1 MNYAEQI
8 REWKKKNYS
17 SIRIGSEVIRYQK
30 GFVIFSNRGL
40 VGVERE
46 RKESDSAT
54 LGGAVERAF
63 SAATIVNQSRI
74 SSGALA
80 LALGISWRRSAALFL
95 PFRSWNVQCLVNRG
109 SPPVKWILY
118 RGEAAIRV

>member
-1 MNYAEQI
+1 MEEMRIIPRYE
-8 REWKKKNYS
+8 S
-17 SIRIGSEVIRYQK
+17 IGSEVIRYQK
-30 GFVIFSNRGL
+30 SFVIFSNRGL
-40 VGVERE
+40 VGE
-46 RKESDSAT
+46 RKKSDSAT

>member
-1 MNYAEQI
+1 MLNKFENGRNA
-8 REWKKKNYS
+8 NYS
-17 SIRIGSEVIRYQK
+17 SIRIDWFRGHPISN

-40 VGVERE
+40 VGIERE